1 MLIVFVFLA
10 GVTSGWCVMSYQ
22 EGAKKAA
29 GWFLFSTLWFVLG
42 AIVNAF

>member
-1 MLIVFVFLA
+1 MLIIFVFLA
-10 GVTSGWCVMSYQ
+10 GVTSGWCVMSYK

-29 GWFLFSTLWFVLG
+29 GWYLFSTCWFVFG